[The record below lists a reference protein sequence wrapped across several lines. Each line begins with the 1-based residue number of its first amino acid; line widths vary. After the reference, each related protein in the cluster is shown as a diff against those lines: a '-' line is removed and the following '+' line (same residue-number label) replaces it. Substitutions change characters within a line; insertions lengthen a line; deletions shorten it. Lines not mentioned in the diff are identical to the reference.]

1 MLADGQ
7 VLHLN
12 MQVDDNGA
20 VGGVNLKDNTGYDL
34 KHLFIGSEGTLGVI
48 TKVAIECPPL
58 PSSKHA
64 AMLVCDGYADVL
76 RVVKE
81 ARNELGEVLSALEV
95 MDLNTMSCVKRAF
108 VNSGRESQLLDE
120 IVDGSG
126 QASQQP
132 IFLLIEAQGSNEEHD
147 ASKMDTFLTNLFE
160 TESIQNGF
168 LAQDTKQLQEMWE
181 LREACNPSVASTG
194 FVYKFDVSIPV
205 PFFFDTAQE
214 VESKLVENGIEGV
227 TVCVW

>member
-1 MLADGQ
+1 MLADGR

-12 MQVDDNGA
+12 MQVDNDGKVDGINR
-20 VGGVNLKDNTGYDL
+20 KDNTGYDV

-64 AMLVCDGYADVL
+64 AMLVCSGYADVL

-81 ARNELGEVLSALEV
+81 ARSELGEVLSALEV
-95 MDLNTMSCVKRAF
+95 VDLNTMSCVKRAF
-108 VNSGRESQLLDE
+108 VRSGRESQLLNE
-120 IVDGSG
+120 MLDGSG
-126 QASQQP
+126 QASQRP

-147 ASKMDTFLTNLFE
+147 ASKMDAFLTNLFE

-168 LAQDTKQLQEMWE
+168 LAQDTKQLREMWE
-181 LREACNPSVASTG
+181 LREACNPSVASAG
-194 FVYKFDVSIPV
+194 YVYKFDVSIPV
-205 PFFFDTAQE
+205 PCFFDTAHE

-227 TVCVW
+227 TVYVW